1 MAAAVQKKYVS
12 QFAMMGTVISLTLFE
27 PNQPAVEEVYDYL
40 QQMDQIFS
48 VNRPDSELSAI
59 NQQAGQQSVQV
70 SPACFQLI
78 QDALAYSQQYA
89 DSFNVLIGPLVKLWR
104 IGFGGHEVPAAEAIQ
119 QSLQQMD
126 LAQVTLNAE
135 QHSVYL
141 RQPGMQLDL
150 GAIAKG
156 YFADRIVDQLR
167 QAGIANA
174 IVNLGGNVKLLGE
187 NPLATDARW
196 QVGIQAPAAPRG
208 YPVLQVT
215 MPARTVVTSGIFERY
230 FKIGEQRYHHILDP
244 QTGYPV
250 ENQVDQVSIIT
261 EQSELAEVLAT
272 VTYFQGP
279 EQGVR
284 LIESLPNT
292 EAIFIDKQQQIT
304 VTSGLKPR
312 REGVFEIE

>member
-1 MAAAVQKKYVS
+1 MTAAVQKKYIS
-12 QFAMMGTVISLTLFE
+12 QFTMMGTVISLTLFK
-27 PNQPAVEEVYDYL
+27 PNQPVVEAVYDYL
-40 QQMDQIFS
+40 QQMDQVFS
-48 VNRPDSELSAI
+48 VNRTDSELSAI
-59 NQQAGQQSVQV
+59 NQQAGQRPVQV

-104 IGFGGHEVPAAEAIQ
+104 IGFGGHTVPTAADIQ
-119 QSLQQMD
+119 QNLQQMD
-126 LAQVTLNAE
+126 LTQVTLDAK

-141 RQPGMQLDL
+141 RQTGMQLDL

-156 YFADRIVDQLR
+156 YFADRIVEQLR
-167 QAGIANA
+167 QAGIDNA
-174 IVNLGGNVKLLGE
+174 IVNLGGNVKLLGK
-187 NPLATDARW
+187 NPLTIDSRW
-196 QVGIQAPAAPRG
+196 QVGIQAPTAPRG
-208 YPVLQVT
+208 NPVLQVT

-272 VTYFQGP
+272 VTYFQGS
-279 EQGVR
+279 EQGLR